1 MFDYFISHHNS
12 SKELARLFYYNGIFN
27 GLAPWYDE
35 SLINVGDVLKDKIR
49 EGIKQSG
56 GYLLIYSKRASES
69 DWVEFEMEIAREK
82 KEKDQNFKI
91 LVLKIDSTNLNDY
104 FSSYKYEKWGKE
116 NEISSILEI
125 IKSLTGKE
133 TISTITAASILSNMP
148 SQLFSNKT
156 GMIAEHARNYILMH
170 LTHIKTLISSLSQVG
185 HEGELKDS
193 LGKINKLFIFESI
206 PSLELGGIPIG
217 FGLFE
222 FIHGNR
228 MRIPPKITVHIE
240 DKYNFEIIKNDEIST
255 RIKFI
260 NKKSLEPI
268 NYPIPFSVEF
278 DAEL

>member
-69 DWVEFEMEIAREK
+69 DWVEFEMEIARKK
-82 KEKDQNFKI
+82 KEKDENFKI

-104 FSSYKYEKWGKE
+104 FSKYKYEKWGKE

-133 TISTITAASILSNMP
+133 TISTITAASVLSNMP

-193 LGKINKLFIFESI
+193 LGKINKLFIFEST

-268 NYPIPFSVEF
+268 NYPIPFTVEF